1 MTILNAHNL
10 QKFSNFSNNLQKNW
24 YLIAAAT
31 LTVCNKPDEIPKI
44 YHFVLQNELNLKRSN
59 KFNFNDLHNN
69 VLNILNNFK
78 ELQSNGEINIPNT
91 TTSNANNN
99 IIKKFNLK
107 NFDPYDN
114 LPDYKLTNEDLINQ
128 IIITKKLRETILK
141 SAALTGLPKAINAL
155 SQLRDTTPYRIL
167 KILNDDLN
175 FDDSVYVDESNDR
188 DIKRRRIAS
197 GLQSKS
203 DTPESSSETSEPSS
217 PSPSPSPS
225 PIVSSPE
232 PIKSKQEEEEEKS
245 KLNDITNK
253 LESPI
258 VQKRKRVQTFD
269 EFKHIQNRGYQFWKK
284 IYGKVSLR
292 VVNHLRT
299 ANPDLWNYAIQNVYA
314 PLLSYTDIL
323 SAQETSLVIVA
334 CLVPQDVNPQLKGH
348 LKGALNNKVD
358 LQTVRDARELAI
370 ELSSLSGITWKGEVA
385 KL

>member
-1 MTILNAHNL
+1 MTLLTALNL
-10 QKFSNFSNNLQKNW
+10 QKFSNFSSNLQKNW

-69 VLNILNNFK
+69 VLKILNNFK

-91 TTSNANNN
+91 NTNTNNTSNNAITNNN
-99 IIKKFNLK
+99 NVMKKFNLK
-107 NFDPYDN
+107 SFDPYDN
-114 LPDYKLTNEDLINQ
+114 LPDYKLTNEDLLNQ

-175 FDDSVYVDESNDR
+175 FDDSVYIDESADR
-188 DIKRRRIAS
+188 DVKRRRIAS
-197 GLQSKS
+197 GLQSSKAA
-203 DTPESSSETSEPSS
+203 PSES

-225 PIVSSPE
+225 SEPSPIVFSSPE
-232 PIKSKQEEEEEKS
+232 PSESQ
-245 KLNDITNK
+245 KLTSSDITDTT
-253 LESPI
+253 ESPI
-258 VQKRKRVQTFD
+258 VQKRKRVQTFE
-269 EFKHIQNRGYQFWKK
+269 EFKDIQIRGYQFWKK

-370 ELSSLSGITWKGEVA
+370 ELSSLAGITWTGEVA